1 VLNESRQ
8 KLLSIP
14 LDFAKFGRCNT
25 IAFVLSQV
33 HFCFEET
40 GVLRGDDGE
49 PSSKDDPIPSGS
61 AIFVRDDKSTDACTP
76 RKGPRFKYKYRAPIE
91 GAGCGLS
98 DTMSNSSRSTP
109 RQTGFRRALIARDNR
124 CLMSDTGKDWYVG
137 SHILPQSRPDV
148 CAFAS
153 GASLC
158 LTSMLCTKCNEFSS
172 ITKRPSRLGMNG
184 SSNHRTGCSFHTTC
198 TMRLTKAP
206 GPCTTPETI
215 SSFMCLTPTAPP
227 DRIMARSS
235 ARVAFRATRPIVR
248 IGVFSDSTINNAR
261 CFASEHFQRAS
272 NQMHVSFTIV
282 FCKNT
287 TSSKTREDS
296 RGMFCSGHLRS
307 RSPR

>member
-1 VLNESRQ
+1 MERIEYKLAIVSWESTFLKVLTESRQ

-109 RQTGFRRALIARDNR
+109 RQAGFRRALIARDNR
-124 CLMSDTGKDWYVG
+124 CLLSDTGKDWYVG

-148 CAFAS
+148 CARAFAS

-158 LTSMLCTKCNEFSS
+158 LTSMLCTKCNEFFS

-227 DRIMARSS
+227 DRIMAR
-235 ARVAFRATRPIVR
+235 
-248 IGVFSDSTINNAR
+248 
-261 CFASEHFQRAS
+261 
-272 NQMHVSFTIV
+272 
-282 FCKNT
+282 
-287 TSSKTREDS
+287 
-296 RGMFCSGHLRS
+296 
-307 RSPR
+307 